1 MIQLK
6 KCPVCE
12 SNKLNLFMLCKD
24 FSVSKENFKIVS
36 CETCGFK
43 FTNPMPSKSEIGKYY
58 DSDKY
63 ISHTNS
69 KKGLFSFLYQTIRR
83 ITIRSKRKLIARGRT
98 NIHHLDIGCGTGE
111 FLN

>member
-12 SNKLNLFMLCKD
+12 SNKLNVFMLCKD
-24 FSVSKENFKIVS
+24 FSVSQENFTIVS

-43 FTNPMPSKSEIGKYY
+43 FTNPMPRKNEIGKYY

-69 KKGLFSFLYQTIRR
+69 KKGLFGFL
-83 ITIRSKRKLIARGRT
+83 
-98 NIHHLDIGCGTGE
+98 
-111 FLN
+111 

>member
-12 SNKLNLFMLCKD
+12 SNKFNLFMLCKD
-24 FSVSKENFKIVS
+24 FSVSQETFNIVS

-43 FTNPMPSKSEIGKYY
+43 ITNPMPGKGEVGKYY
-58 DSDKY
+58 ESDKY

-69 KKGLFSFLYQTIRR
+69 KKVYLIFYINLLEGLQ
-83 ITIRSKRKLIARGRT
+83 
-98 NIHHLDIGCGTGE
+98 
-111 FLN
+111 

>member
-24 FSVSKENFKIVS
+24 FSVSQENFNIVS

-43 FTNPMPSKSEIGKYY
+43 FTNPMPSKNEIGK
-58 DSDKY
+58 
-63 ISHTNS
+63 
-69 KKGLFSFLYQTIRR
+69 
-83 ITIRSKRKLIARGRT
+83 
-98 NIHHLDIGCGTGE
+98 
-111 FLN
+111 